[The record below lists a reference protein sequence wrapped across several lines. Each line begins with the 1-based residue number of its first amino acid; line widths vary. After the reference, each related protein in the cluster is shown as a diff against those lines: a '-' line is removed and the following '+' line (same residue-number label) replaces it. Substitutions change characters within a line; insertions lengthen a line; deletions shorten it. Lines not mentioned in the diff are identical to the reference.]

1 MREVI
6 VNVSSEEV
14 LEPIRSYYKYF
25 KYIGE
30 ETRIGFNVAATISAE
45 SYTNIVDNIFN
56 ANCRSGT
63 RRYDY
68 IVRPRGIPFAPP
80 PTVTIRNYFE
90 FNSAFREK
98 GKEMIIIIP
107 RDVSNIIY
115 DRLLSHAK
123 TNKVL
128 VGGHFRDMWND

>member
-1 MREVI
+1 LGSTLLQLFLLRAT
-6 VNVSSEEV
+6 
-14 LEPIRSYYKYF
+14 PILW
-25 KYIGE
+25 
-30 ETRIGFNVAATISAE
+30 TISLMQTA
-45 SYTNIVDNIFN
+45 VL
-56 ANCRSGT
+56 AT

-107 RDVSNIIY
+107 RDVSDFIY
-115 DRLLSHAK
+115 DRLLSHAEV
-123 TNKVL
+123 NEVL